1 MQKFRLFDRLNCMIF
16 KSLIIFV
23 LSCSAYV
30 SVHAQPVKTDFSR
43 LWLPVGGNSTARS
56 KAPDVNFLPDRFAHF
71 SLDESSIQSALSA
84 APRSAGLSA
93 NSKSLVLPVPLPDGR
108 MVDLYFEETLHMEPE
123 LASQFPS
130 IKTFDVR
137 GTHALAMSGTADF
150 TEQGFHAML
159 TTEQG
164 TVFIDPR
171 VDAAGVRSFRV
182 GAD

>member
-30 SVHAQPVKTDFSR
+30 SVHAQSVKTDFSR

-130 IKTFDVR
+130 IRFLLTPVWMQQACA
-137 GTHALAMSGTADF
+137 ALGLVLTKAPDALSCAMDCA
-150 TEQGFHAML
+150 QAPL
-159 TTEQG
+159 
-164 TVFIDPR
+164 
-171 VDAAGVRSFRV
+171 AAQSNRH
-182 GAD
+182 